1 MATTDGIGVTAGVVW
16 RFLEASGKSSISAIE
31 KGVDAP
37 RALVYMALG
46 WLAREGKV
54 VLAEEERS
62 TQVKLSER

>member
-1 MATTDGIGVTAGVVW
+1 MATQEAIGVTAGVVW
-16 RFLEASGKSSISAIE
+16 RFLEGSGKSSITAIE

-37 RALVYMALG
+37 RTLVYMALG

-54 VLAEEERS
+54 LAKEERS

>member
-1 MATTDGIGVTAGVVW
+1 MATQEAIGVTAGVVW
-16 RFLEASGKSSISAIE
+16 RFLEGSGKSSITAIE

-37 RALVYMALG
+37 RTLVYMALG

-54 VLAEEERS
+54 VLAKEERS